1 MNYNNREIQK
11 EIGKQWIFCLF
22 LFRSNSMIFM
32 TTKCSLTLFQCLC
45 IFQYL
50 RHIQHV
56 PAIYRIDNLPTIE
69 SIQNYITICRLKLET
84 LGKQGIFS
92 YIYFVRLICCN
103 QTNSFC
109 FCIDFWKQKDW
120 QWQKVVSIACRRYWN
135 ATLACA
141 IWWSTP
147 LFISRYP
154 TSTFLK
160 SLSSWQWAA

>member
-1 MNYNNREIQK
+1 MNRKNGLDNIQIQVQSIEELLPKYKNNSSACVVWAVKKREKQFYVFYEKQNHLLNYNNREIQK

-69 SIQNYITICRLKLET
+69 SIQNYITLKLY
-84 LGKQGIFS
+84 LH
-92 YIYFVRLICCN
+92 
-103 QTNSFC
+103 
-109 FCIDFWKQKDW
+109 
-120 QWQKVVSIACRRYWN
+120 
-135 ATLACA
+135 
-141 IWWSTP
+141 
-147 LFISRYP
+147 
-154 TSTFLK
+154 
-160 SLSSWQWAA
+160 